1 MNTKKAATTAV
12 AAATLIA
19 FGFPLSAS
27 AAAPSQIEKVSV
39 KVAYSD
45 LNIESYS
52 GAKSLYARLQ
62 RASRKACS
70 FRPSS
75 RVVSV
80 REASEA
86 RSCYNSTLEAAVKKI
101 DSDTLA
107 EVHAS

>member
-1 MNTKKAATTAV
+1 MKAKKAATTAI

-39 KVAYSD
+39 KVAYND
-45 LNIESYS
+45 LNIASYS
-52 GAKSLYARLQ
+52 GAKTLYARLQ
-62 RASRKACS
+62 HASRKACS
-70 FRPSS
+70 FRSSS

-80 REASEA
+80 SESAEA
-86 RSCYNSTLEAAVKKI
+86 RRCYSSTLEAAVKKI
-101 DSDTLA
+101 DSDTLT